1 MADTDG
7 SETLNLTFTNVP
19 AGATMS
25 DGTNTYTP
33 IDGNIT
39 MDGVNPDNISSITL
53 NPPSEFS
60 GQIELGVEAVSVDTN
75 GVTTDILDSAETAI
89 LTVDVAAVASGF
101 NGDGINATI
110 SDYTPTADG
119 ISVDVDVTGINVV
132 DSDGS
137 ESLTLSIKGLGDSA
151 EVTYLDNGESIE
163 VAKDSNGNFA
173 ITMDPSSDDY
183 ASIMQNI
190 TITATNADDLE
201 GDIKFDATVTES
213 SNGSSTTISDSV
225 SVADFV
231 IDETLGGDTQEDTRS
246 INKDILFDLNATLP
260 DTGSDNE
267 KLGTIEIGLPD
278 GAELNYANGN
288 TVATSNG
295 VASISIVIV
304 DDSGQIDESIHG
316 ANQSVDGLITMTQ
329 SEFDT
334 LQITPPDNFSGE
346 MNIDT
351 TFSAFEVDNSN
362 NIIEGIDGVSTTNSE
377 SITVENIIEGT
388 DADDVII
395 GTETGETIDAG
406 AGNDILSFDVNDTID
421 GEEGLDT
428 LVLEGDMENIDFSGF
443 SDNISNIETIDL
455 GKGSQNISLDIQDV
469 LDMTD
474 DTNNL
479 LRIDGDSSD
488 SIDLD
493 TDNSNEWILGDFQT
507 TDELTGQTYD
517 TYTSGEGDAT
527 VTLEIS
533 TDIQISES

>member
-1 MADTDG
+1 
-7 SETLNLTFTNVP
+7 
-19 AGATMS
+19 
-25 DGTNTYTP
+25 
-33 IDGNIT
+33 
-39 MDGVNPDNISSITL
+39 
-53 NPPSEFS
+53 
-60 GQIELGVEAVSVDTN
+60 
-75 GVTTDILDSAETAI
+75 
-89 LTVDVAAVASGF
+89 
-101 NGDGINATI
+101 
-110 SDYTPTADG
+110 
-119 ISVDVDVTGINVV
+119 
-132 DSDGS
+132 
-137 ESLTLSIKGLGDSA
+137 
-151 EVTYLDNGESIE
+151 
-163 VAKDSNGNFA
+163 
-173 ITMDPSSDDY
+173 
-183 ASIMQNI
+183 
-190 TITATNADDLE
+190 
-201 GDIKFDATVTES
+201 
-213 SNGSSTTISDSV
+213 
-225 SVADFV
+225 
-231 IDETLGGDTQEDTRS
+231 
-246 INKDILFDLNATLP
+246 
-260 DTGSDNE
+260 
-267 KLGTIEIGLPD
+267 
-278 GAELNYANGN
+278 
-288 TVATSNG
+288 
-295 VASISIVIV
+295 
-304 DDSGQIDESIHG
+304 
-316 ANQSVDGLITMTQ
+316 
-329 SEFDT
+329 
-334 LQITPPDNFSGE
+334 